1 MSEVKPQDN
10 GIRLTDEEKARR
22 SKRNLAIALAIGGLC
37 ALFYLITV
45 FKMGSAILKRSL

>member
-1 MSEVKPQDN
+1 MNKVDTEEN

-22 SKRNLAIALAIGGLC
+22 SRRNLAIALSVGGLC

-45 FKMGSAILKRSL
+45 FKIGSAILKRSL